1 MRGYQG
7 QGGAAGRS
15 KQEWLEHMCLS
26 VCAHVLCCCLCAHA
40 QGPDWANLDLQ
51 LADELHA
58 ISKQDREAGQG
69 GVGGEGFGQGCE
81 LDRFVVEAPSAYLD
95 TRFGA
100 LEESALVGEGGAKGQ
115 EDGEELAYS
124 QADRSGLSVTF
135 SRARARSLAREA
147 PVLSYYQ
154 CGVAVAHSCACG
166 ALARVCA
173 RTHTHTRMCTQNRD
187 HAALRYKR
195 ISYCARRGLGNPAGR
210 CAISGAS
217 AFVRTFP
224 HLCLHTCIRRQLSSH
239 PQACVHVVHAHM
251 RTCAHAHMRA
261 RASARGDTLQI
272 QAVRS
277 GRSNLA
283 HTNAFEHTNAF
294 DSSPSRHKQG
304 STMNGGW
311 RNPAKHSARTGVSV
325 LAAGKWWDETYSN
338 GTEARVRGSP
348 VRVMYEY
355 MYAVYMYVI
364 GICMC
369 IQICVCVHRKCV

>member
-1 MRGYQG
+1 
-7 QGGAAGRS
+7 
-15 KQEWLEHMCLS
+15 MCLS

-115 EDGEELAYS
+115 EDGEELAYPKLTDQVS
-124 QADRSGLSVTF
+124 LSL
-135 SRARARSLAREA
+135 SRVLARARLLAR
-147 PVLSYYQ
+147 PLFSLTTSVVLLWPIH
-154 CGVAVAHSCACG
+154 V
-166 ALARVCA
+166 RVCA
-173 RTHTHTRMCTQNRD
+173 RAHTHTRMCTQNRD

-251 RTCAHAHMRA
+251 RTCAHARTSICKRRYFANPSCSQRPIKHGAYKCIRA
-261 RASARGDTLQI
+261 YQCIRLLPLPAQTGEHNEWRLAQSRQTLGTNWGVGSCRRQVVGRNVQQWHRGSRSWVSGESY
-272 QAVRS
+272 VRVHVCCIYVCN
-277 GRSNLA
+277 RNMYV
-283 HTNAFEHTNAF
+283 HTN
-294 DSSPSRHKQG
+294 
-304 STMNGGW
+304 
-311 RNPAKHSARTGVSV
+311 
-325 LAAGKWWDETYSN
+325 L
-338 GTEARVRGSP
+338 
-348 VRVMYEY
+348 
-355 MYAVYMYVI
+355 
-364 GICMC
+364 CMC
-369 IQICVCVHRKCV
+369 A

>member
-1 MRGYQG
+1 VRGYQG
-7 QGGAAGRS
+7 QGGAAGRW

-154 CGVAVAHSCACG
+154 CGVAVAHSCACV
-166 ALARVCA
+166 RA
-173 RTHTHTRMCTQNRD
+173 RTHTHTN
-187 HAALRYKR
+187 
-195 ISYCARRGLGNPAGR
+195 
-210 CAISGAS
+210 
-217 AFVRTFP
+217 
-224 HLCLHTCIRRQLSSH
+224 
-239 PQACVHVVHAHM
+239 VHA
-251 RTCAHAHMRA
+251 
-261 RASARGDTLQI
+261 
-272 QAVRS
+272 
-277 GRSNLA
+277 
-283 HTNAFEHTNAF
+283 
-294 DSSPSRHKQG
+294 KQG
-304 STMNGGW
+304 SCCT
-311 RNPAKHSARTGVSV
+311 T
-325 LAAGKWWDETYSN
+325 
-338 GTEARVRGSP
+338 
-348 VRVMYEY
+348 
-355 MYAVYMYVI
+355 
-364 GICMC
+364 
-369 IQICVCVHRKCV
+369 IQTNLLLC

>member
-7 QGGAAGRS
+7 QGGAAGRW

-173 RTHTHTRMCTQNRD
+173 RAHTHTRMCTQNRD

-251 RTCAHAHMRA
+251 RTCAHARTSICKRRYFANPSCSQRPIKLGAYKCIRA
-261 RASARGDTLQI
+261 YQCIRLLPLPAQTGEHNEWRLAQSRQTLGTNWGVGSCRRQVVGRNVQQWHRGSRSWVSGESY
-272 QAVRS
+272 VRVHVCCIYVCN
-277 GRSNLA
+277 RNMYV
-283 HTNAFEHTNAF
+283 HTN
-294 DSSPSRHKQG
+294 
-304 STMNGGW
+304 
-311 RNPAKHSARTGVSV
+311 
-325 LAAGKWWDETYSN
+325 L
-338 GTEARVRGSP
+338 
-348 VRVMYEY
+348 
-355 MYAVYMYVI
+355 
-364 GICMC
+364 CMC
-369 IQICVCVHRKCV
+369 A

>member
-1 MRGYQG
+1 VRGYQG

-173 RTHTHTRMCTQNRD
+173 RAHTHTHE
-187 HAALRYKR
+187 
-195 ISYCARRGLGNPAGR
+195 CARKTGIMLHYDTNESPTVLDVGSEIPPGV
-210 CAISGAS
+210 
-217 AFVRTFP
+217 VRFLVRP
-224 HLCLHTCIRRQLSSH
+224 HLSAHSRICVCIRAYVGSCHHIRRRVCMLY
-239 PQACVHVVHAHM
+239 M
-251 RTCAHAHMRA
+251 RTCAHARTSICKRRYFANPSCSQRPIKLGAYKCIRA
-261 RASARGDTLQI
+261 YQCIRLLPLPAQTGEHNEWRLAQSRQTLGTNWGVGSCRRQVVGRNVQQWHRGSRSWVSGESY
-272 QAVRS
+272 VRVHVCCIYVCN
-277 GRSNLA
+277 RNMYV
-283 HTNAFEHTNAF
+283 HTN
-294 DSSPSRHKQG
+294 
-304 STMNGGW
+304 
-311 RNPAKHSARTGVSV
+311 
-325 LAAGKWWDETYSN
+325 L
-338 GTEARVRGSP
+338 
-348 VRVMYEY
+348 
-355 MYAVYMYVI
+355 
-364 GICMC
+364 CMC
-369 IQICVCVHRKCV
+369 A